1 MKIIE
6 KHPGLLDTLAPF
18 EIFAGVSPE
27 AIQWLID
34 NAEYREYEDGES
46 FLNPGA
52 EAQDMLIV
60 VTGTYLLRLVQGK
73 ETRDFND
80 GEPGDVTGLL
90 PFSRMKKYAGY
101 AIINSPTLKLLA
113 LHNSC
118 FVEMAKVSYK
128 LTQNLVG
135 VMSSRIRS
143 YTEQRLQDEK
153 LLSLG
158 KLSAGLA
165 HELNNP
171 AAALI
176 RSADE
181 LYQRIHQSPERFKS
195 LITMRVSPE
204 ETDAL
209 NVILFSKARKGP
221 IKELSIME
229 REDCKDNLY
238 DWLEDNGID
247 NADDIAETFLDFG
260 LHLEDAEAM
269 KSALNGKALNAMMWW
284 IESTL
289 SMERLVLEIRES
301 SQRIGSLVKSIKVYT
316 HMDQSQDLQPTDLH
330 EGIRSSMMMLKH
342 QFKVKNIQVI
352 KDFLPEMPPVKLYPG
367 EMNQVWTNLIDNAID
382 AMPDTGGALTVHTYI
397 KNHKA
402 VVDIIDNGEG
412 IPEEVLNKIFDPFFT
427 TKAVGKGTGMGLEI
441 TRRIILK
448 HHGEINV
455 KSKPGETI
463 FSVCIPL

>member
-1 MKIIE
+1 MA
-6 KHPGLLDTLAPF
+6 TLAQF
-18 EIFAGVSPE
+18 EIFAGVPPE

-34 NAEYREYEDGES
+34 QSEYREFTEGENFLGHAED
-46 FLNPGA
+46 
-52 EAQDMLIV
+52 AQYMSIV
-60 VTGTYLLRLVQGK
+60 TLGTYLLRIPLGK
-73 ETRDFND
+73 EVRDYTD
-80 GEPGDVTGLL
+80 GEPGDATGLL
-90 PFSRMKKYAGY
+90 PFSRMKKYTGY
-101 AIINSPTLKLLA
+101 AIVTSDKLQLLA
-113 LHNSC
+113 LHRSC
-118 FVEMAKVSYK
+118 FVEMARVSYE
-128 LTQNLVG
+128 LTQNLVA
-135 VMSSRIRS
+135 VMSSRIKAF
-143 YTEQRLQDEK
+143 TEQRLQDEK

-171 AAALI
+171 AAALL
-176 RSADE
+176 RSVDE

-195 LITMRVSPE
+195 VITMRVTPE

-209 NVILFSKARKGP
+209 NEILFSKARNGR
-221 IKELSIME
+221 IKELSILE
-229 REDCKDNLY
+229 REDCKDELY
-238 DWLEDNGID
+238 DWLEDHDID

-269 KSALNGKALNAMMWW
+269 KAALNGKALNAMMWW

-289 SMERLVLEIRES
+289 SLERLVQEIRES
-301 SQRIGSLVKSIKVYT
+301 ADRIGSLVKAIKVYT
-316 HMDQSQDLQPTDLH
+316 HMDQSQDLQPMDLH

-342 QFKVKNIQVI
+342 QFKVKNIQVV
-352 KDFLPEMPPVKLYPG
+352 KDFLPEMPLVKLYPG

-382 AMPDTGGALTVHTYI
+382 AMPNEGGVLRVHTYI
-397 KNHKA
+397 KNRKA

-412 IPEEVLNKIFDPFFT
+412 IPEDVMNKIFDPFFT
-427 TKAVGKGTGMGLEI
+427 TKEVGKGTGMGLEI